1 VADNRFE
8 RGNIIIGIH
17 SGERR
22 HQASHWRYPSGFPR
36 ISSQDANVLSARYLN
51 SVNRSRSCGMIVPGT
66 NRNNASPPI
75 LNRLAPWEQPAEID
89 ILQ

>member
-1 VADNRFE
+1 
-8 RGNIIIGIH
+8 
-17 SGERR
+17 
-22 HQASHWRYPSGFPR
+22 
-36 ISSQDANVLSARYLN
+36 
-51 SVNRSRSCGMIVPGT
+51 MIVPGT